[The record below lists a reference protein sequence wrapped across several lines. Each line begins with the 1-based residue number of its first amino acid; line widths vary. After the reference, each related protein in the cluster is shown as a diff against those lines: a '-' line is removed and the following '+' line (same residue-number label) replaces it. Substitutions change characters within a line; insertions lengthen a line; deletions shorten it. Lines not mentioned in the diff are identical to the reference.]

1 MARPDS
7 APSAGVSLPWSQ
19 RFLGIGTAAPP
30 QPWTP
35 ASAAPSHH
43 CSAGPGG
50 TWQDMSATRRC
61 NTCAGP
67 IGHLQACC
75 QPTCAC
81 CTTACA
87 TTTVLAC
94 LAARR
99 PVHKRSS
106 TGRLDGASHVSRR
119 RRGGLTGTRKPT
131 TASQPRAG
139 LPQTQRRGGHGAP
152 AIAHSGSAAV
162 REALAHPCMHR
173 PQSLESLCHARD
185 GRRT

>member
-1 MARPDS
+1 MPGTLQYACQCCHHEMLAHAKGSIGSLGMALPAS
-7 APSAGVSLPWSQ
+7 APCAGVSLPWSQ

-30 QPWTP
+30 QPWRP
-35 ASAAPSHH
+35 ASAAPAHH

-50 TWQDMSATRRC
+50 TWQGMSATRRC

-67 IGHLQACC
+67 IGHLPACC

-106 TGRLDGASHVSRR
+106 NGAARWRVSRV
-119 RRGGLTGTRKPT
+119 TQ
-131 TASQPRAG
+131 A
-139 LPQTQRRGGHGAP
+139 QRRADWNTQTHHG
-152 AIAHSGSAAV
+152 IAAQSWPPPEAAKEWE
-162 REALAHPCMHR
+162 R
-173 PQSLESLCHARD
+173 SS
-185 GRRT
+185 